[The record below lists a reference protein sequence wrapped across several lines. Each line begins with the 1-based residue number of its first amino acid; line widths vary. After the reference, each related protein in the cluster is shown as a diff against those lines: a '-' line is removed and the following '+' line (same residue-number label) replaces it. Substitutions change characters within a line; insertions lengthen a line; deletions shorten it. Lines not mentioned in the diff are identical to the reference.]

1 MPAVTGY
8 LRRVVPGRYSSQ
20 FTSSS
25 HELRG
30 SCPYAGRVIRLG
42 VFERGNARGR
52 DEELE
57 SLFVVSL
64 PRSLSSLLY
73 VAAARA
79 VGLSEPAWTSDGE
92 ILNRDRVPRRIQSL
106 APVDERFTLLGSAP
120 DVFAGMTSYL
130 DSTALRRGFA
140 YKDVVQPFVI
150 GGWDGL
156 GDFRVLKVR
165 RDVAEVAYTM
175 LKRKWLYPAHAAN
188 VFDEHPWALV
198 EGLVRAEMVLDALP
212 GETIEYEDAILDHE
226 PLEAA
231 LSRLYPGVAVERP
244 RYIDRGFAR
253 TRRRLEAERRN
264 SLVFRRLEWI
274 VSEVR
279 ARLRFDDPREE
290 IAEALP

>member
-1 MPAVTGY
+1 VNRPRLRKRGAERAPAE
-8 LRRVVPGRYSSQ
+8 
-20 FTSSS
+20 
-25 HELRG
+25 ELR
-30 SCPYAGRVIRLG
+30 
-42 VFERGNARGR
+42 
-52 DEELE
+52 

-79 VGLSEPAWTSDGE
+79 VGLSEPVWTSDGE
-92 ILNRDRVPRRIQSL
+92 ILNRDRVPRRHNSF
-106 APVDERFTLLGSAP
+106 APAGERFTLLGSAP

-130 DSTALRRGFA
+130 DSTALRQGFA

-156 GDFRVLKVR
+156 GEFRVLKVR

-175 LKRKWLYPAHAAN
+175 LKRKWLYPAGAAS
-188 VFDEHPWALV
+188 VFEEHPWALV

-212 GETIEYEDAILDHE
+212 GETVDYADAVLGHE

-231 LSRLYPGVAVERP
+231 LRRLYPETPVEP
-244 RYIDRGFAR
+244 VRYIDRGFAR